1 MTDSMIGPHT
11 FRFKAFAIHNPND
24 PVISYRWTFGD
35 GTTTVGPEVTHTY
48 NGGGEYRVCL
58 TIVTQS
64 GCETKI
70 CNSVRVPGNNQAILQ
85 LSPNPVINVLHAL
98 FLSTHNETVTIKIIN
113 SSGVVVRTYTRP
125 ATLGANNWDFDLAT
139 LLPGTYLFSVQS
151 PNQQASAIFI
161 KH

>member
-1 MTDSMIGPHT
+1 MTDSMIGPRT
-11 FRFKAFAIHNPND
+11 FKFKAFAIHNPND

-35 GTTTVGPEVTHTY
+35 GTSAVGPEVTHTY
-48 NGGGEYRVCL
+48 NAGGEYRVCL

-70 CNSVRVPGNNQAILQ
+70 CNTVRVPGNNQAILQ
-85 LSPNPVINVLHAL
+85 LSPNPVINILHAL

-113 SSGVVVRTYTRP
+113 SSGVVVRTFTRP
-125 ATLGANNWDFDLAT
+125 AVVGANNWDFDLAT

-161 KH
+161 KN